1 MLRNEIQKRTALTRK
16 AIEYYGKKG
25 LIHPCKSENGYRHY
39 SEKDLSVLKKLFFS
53 FQK

>member
-16 AIEYYGKKG
+16 AIEYYGKNG
-25 LIHPCKSENGYRHY
+25 LIDPCKSENGYRHY